1 MDVSVTDVWLRNGSS
16 SRQEESAQDGARPRL
31 FCMVDRASRCIV
43 AALVSYTS
51 PDEQTIAA
59 LLPGSSEKQRES
71 EEIPVDQ

>member
-1 MDVSVTDVWLRNGSS
+1 
-16 SRQEESAQDGARPRL
+16 
-31 FCMVDRASRCIV
+31 MVDRASRCIV